1 MLGSSGSRQPG
12 RALRQSAAVWLEF
25 FFIVT
30 GVLEHRCF
38 VRDAD
43 AVVADSGENGS
54 PGFGGQHL
62 WRENA
67 GKVPRE
73 KLDEKCGNMRR
84 RVRYRRRKFP
94 LPPDLQQVGEH
105 TVASY

>member
-62 WRENA
+62 RRENA

-73 KLDEKCGNMRR
+73 KFDEKCGNISRL
-84 RVRYRRRKFP
+84 VRYRRRMIP
-94 LPPDLQQVGEH
+94 LPPTPEKDGKQK
-105 TVASY
+105 